1 MRTPPSRANIPSTDR
16 PVYRDPNLH
25 IIFTVTWVAMMGV
38 GSLTPVFPSVMEHF
52 AISSQQVGLLIS
64 MYTLPG
70 IFLAPVT
77 GLLADRYGRKKVL
90 VPSLLLFA
98 AAGTGCAFAPSFEA
112 LLALRVVAG
121 CGGAA
126 LQGLNNT
133 VIGDLYSGRERME
146 AIGYNASV
154 QNLATLTNPLLGG
167 LVALAG
173 WFYPFFLP
181 LLALPVAWFVA
192 FHLDSGEPVSKR
204 QSLSQYIGGAMK
216 GIATRPMIALFLGHI
231 VSVMI
236 AFGVLMVYIALLMA
250 DRFGAS
256 PLDIGIVVAASSIV
270 GTLVSTQA
278 GRISRVMT
286 PRQMIVAGFLLSAA
300 GVALNTV
307 MPGLWLLLIPAFIKG
322 VSQGIM
328 NPPMYM
334 LLLEGAPAAS
344 RAGIMALNGSIH
356 RVGQTIAPLFFGI
369 CYAVG
374 GMDAVFHVGAA
385 MLVLAAAAMWLMLR
399 PR

>member
-1 MRTPPSRANIPSTDR
+1 
-16 PVYRDPNLH
+16 
-25 IIFTVTWVAMMGV
+25 MMGV
-38 GSLTPVFPSVMEHF
+38 GSLTPVFPSVMEQF
-52 AISSQQVGLLIS
+52 AISSQEVGLLIS

-98 AAGTGCAFAPSFEA
+98 AAGTACAFAPDFEA
-112 LLALRVVAG
+112 LLALRVLQG

-133 VIGDLYSGRERME
+133 VIGDLYTGRERME

-173 WFYPFFLP
+173 WFYPFFIP

-192 FHLDSGEPVSKR
+192 FHLESREPPSKR
-204 QSLSQYIGGAMK
+204 QSMAQYLGGAMK
-216 GIATRPMIALFLGHI
+216 GIGTRPMIALFIGHF

-236 AFGVLMVYIALLMA
+236 SFGVLMVYIALLMSE
-250 DRFGAS
+250 RFGAS

-278 GRISRVMT
+278 GPISRVMT
-286 PRQMIVAGFLLSAA
+286 PRQMIVAGFLLSSV
-300 GVALNTV
+300 GVALNLV

-334 LLLEGAPAAS
+334 LLLEGAPASS
-344 RAGIMALNGSIH
+344 RAGIMALNGSLH
-356 RVGQTIAPLFFGI
+356 RIGQTIAPLFFGI

-385 MLVLAAAAMWLMLR
+385 MLAVAALAMWPMLER
-399 PR
+399 R